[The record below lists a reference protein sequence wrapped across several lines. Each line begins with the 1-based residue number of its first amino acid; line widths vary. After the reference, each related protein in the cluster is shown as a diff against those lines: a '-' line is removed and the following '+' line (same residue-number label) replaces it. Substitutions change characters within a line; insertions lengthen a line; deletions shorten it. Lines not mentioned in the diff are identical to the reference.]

1 MTQDEKIALLN
12 KAYGLSEKKNPID
25 ERTDS
30 NEVKPNPK
38 VIAKNKKNYFINCFG
53 CKIYY
58 E

>member
-12 KAYGLSEKKNPID
+12 KAYGLGGKKSPID
-25 ERTDS
+25 ARTDS
-30 NEVKPNPK
+30 NKVKPDPK

>member
-12 KAYGLSEKKNPID
+12 KAYGLGDKKNPIAA
-25 ERTDS
+25 RTESDG
-30 NEVKPNPK
+30 VKCSPK
-38 VIAKNKKNYFINCFG
+38 VIAKNRKNFFINCFG

>member
-12 KAYGLSEKKNPID
+12 KAYGLGDKKSPIAA
-25 ERTDS
+25 RTES
-30 NEVKPNPK
+30 NRVEPDPK
-38 VIAKNKKNYFINCFG
+38 VIAKNRKNFFINCFG